1 MKKAIALLL
10 MLTMLAATPFALA
23 APVKLT
29 ENASGFDV
37 TVDLP
42 ADATVSVESYDDVPY
57 TFITFADAT
66 KPLIYIS
73 VAASEEYEGVT
84 VGDLSKDELEQLF
97 TAVSADMDS
106 PSYSVETT
114 DGGYTYLFVQDDSES
129 DSALMILLTDGYFIQ
144 MSVWNA
150 NYDVLTNDDT
160 ATAVAL
166 LDTLAI
172 TED

>member
-10 MLTMLAATPFALA
+10 MLTMLAATPLALA
-23 APVKLT
+23 VPVKLT
-29 ENASGFDV
+29 ESASGFDV
-37 TVDLP
+37 NLDLP
-42 ADATVSVESYDDVPY
+42 DGASVSMETYGDVPY

-84 VGDLSKDELEQLF
+84 MGDLSKDEVEQLF

-129 DSALMILLTDGYFIQ
+129 DSALMILLKDGYFIQ

-150 NYDVLTNDDT
+150 NYDVLTDDDT

-166 LDTLAI
+166 LDTLSI
-172 TED
+172 TES